1 MKIKLNK
8 IEETTQASAVQCG
21 PVSGH
26 TKISQNDE
34 KDRVKKIK
42 KLYNLDNDSQQ
53 KEKDD

>member
-8 IEETTQASAVQCG
+8 IEETTQASAVHCG

-42 KLYNLDNDSQQ
+42 KLYNLDTDSD
-53 KEKDD
+53 KKDEDD